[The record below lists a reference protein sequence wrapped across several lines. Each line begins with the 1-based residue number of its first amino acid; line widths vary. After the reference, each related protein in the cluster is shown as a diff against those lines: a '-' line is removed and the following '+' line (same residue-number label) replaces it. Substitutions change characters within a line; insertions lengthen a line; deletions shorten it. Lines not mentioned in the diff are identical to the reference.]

1 MGDGVFGRSW
11 FMMRM
16 VMRVVHKGWWR
27 GGVVMVGLRKIDI
40 VRD

>member
-16 VMRVVHKGWWR
+16 AMRVVHKLFTR
-27 GGVVMVGLRKIDI
+27 GGGEAVW
-40 VRD
+40 